1 MAPFKK
7 EQKKLEVIK
16 NNTFSFLHWK
26 CFLCAEAACKGKYVF
41 KLNLSDCTDTDVLV
55 NRAKETAMVF
65 RAIRPKCV
73 V

>member
-1 MAPFKK
+1 M
-7 EQKKLEVIK
+7 
-16 NNTFSFLHWK
+16 
-26 CFLCAEAACKGKYVF
+26 Y
-41 KLNLSDCTDTDVLV
+41 LNSDCTDTDVLV